1 VAWWG
6 VYPIEIS
13 FEKLAWGLMR
23 MKVAHGLKL
32 GVGLCMLMGL
42 AGTVVAQMAAAMP
55 DGAVQAAH
63 HGREDIAGDWQ
74 GTLVF
79 PGNGGQP
86 GAKFRLVLRVSK
98 AADGSWSALN
108 YSIDQG
114 PQPMHTSA
122 VSLHGG
128 TFRFSIPSLGGSY
141 EGQVSS
147 DGSTISGAW
156 SQGTPLP
163 LVFVRA
169 TKETAWEIP
178 APAPVTQPMA
188 ADADP
193 TFDVATI
200 KPTAPD
206 VSEKYFRVYGRRF
219 MTQDTS
225 LADLM
230 EVAYGVHP
238 KQIVDAPAWVSEAKF
253 DVVGVP
259 DGVGEPNAGQWTR
272 MLQKLLAERF
282 GLQFH
287 HEKKELSVF
296 VLSVA
301 KGGVKGLTKS
311 ESTNPLPS
319 LEFSPVGG
327 ALMLPA
333 RNATMGQF
341 TKMMQTVVLDRP
353 VVDQTGMVDRFDFQL
368 KFTPDETQFGG
379 HPPGSVGMDA
389 SGAAPGLGEALEQQL
404 GLRLATEKIPV
415 DVLVVDRV
423 ERPSAN

>member
-1 VAWWG
+1 
-6 VYPIEIS
+6 
-13 FEKLAWGLMR
+13 

-42 AGTVVAQMAAAMP
+42 AGTVVGQMAAAMP
-55 DGAVQAAH
+55 DGAAQAAH

-79 PGNGGQP
+79 PGNVGQP

-122 VSLHGG
+122 VSLHSG

-141 EGQVSS
+141 EGQVSA
-147 DGSTISGAW
+147 DGNTISGAW
-156 SQGTPLP
+156 TQGTKLP

-178 APAPVTQPMA
+178 APAPAVQPMA

-193 TFDVATI
+193 TFEVATI

-219 MTQDTS
+219 LTQDTS
-225 LADLM
+225 LVDLM
-230 EVAYGVHP
+230 EVAYGMNP
-238 KQIVDAPAWVSEAKF
+238 KQIMGAPGWVSEEKF

-272 MLQKLLAERF
+272 MLQKLLTERF
-282 GLQFH
+282 RLQFH
-287 HEKKELSVF
+287 HEKKELLVF
-296 VLSVA
+296 VLSVG
-301 KGGVKGLTKS
+301 KNGTKNLTKS
-311 ESTNPLPS
+311 ESSYPLPS
-319 LEFSPVGG
+319 LEFSPGG
-327 ALMLPA
+327 GGLTLPA
-333 RNATMGQF
+333 RNATMEQF
-341 TKMMQTVVLDRP
+341 AKMMQTVVLDRP
-353 VVDQTGMVDRFDFQL
+353 VVDQTGIVGKYDFQ
-368 KFTPDETQFGG
+368 FTFMPDDSEFGG
-379 HPPGSVGMDA
+379 HPPGLTGSDA
-389 SGAAPGLGEALEQQL
+389 SASAPGLSDALEKQL